1 MGPLARHHRERLVE
15 ILEATGVFAPAEIDV
30 ALELFDEGM
39 RSAESYELMGVFDE
53 QGTLQGYAC
62 WGPTPGTDGGYD
74 LYWIAVDPRAHGGGY
89 GSALMRA
96 VEELLRGRGARLLVA
111 ETSSRDAYA
120 QTRGFYERGGYV
132 ERARVRG
139 FYAVDDDRVIFS
151 KLLAIR
157 AGEEAR
163 HE

>member
-1 MGPLARHHRERLVE
+1 MQ
-15 ILEATGVFAPAEIDV
+15 
-30 ALELFDEGM
+30 
-39 RSAESYELMGVFDE
+39 SAESYELLGVFDE

-74 LYWIAVDPRAHGGGY
+74 LYWIAVDPRAQGGGY
-89 GSALMRA
+89 GGALMRA
-96 VEELLRGRGARLLVA
+96 GEELLRARGARLLVA
-111 ETSSRDAYA
+111 ETSSRDVYA
-120 QTRGFYERGGYV
+120 QTRDFYERGGYV

-139 FYAVDDDRVIFS
+139 FYAVDADRVIFS
-151 KLLAIR
+151 KMLAHR

>member
-1 MGPLARHHRERLVE
+1 ML
-15 ILEATGVFAPAEIDV
+15 GVS
-30 ALELFDEGM
+30 DE
-39 RSAESYELMGVFDE
+39 SS
-53 QGTLQGYAC
+53 TLQGYAC

-74 LYWIAVDPRAHGGGY
+74 LYWIAVDPRAQGGGF

-96 VEELLRGRGARLLVA
+96 VEELLRSRGARLLVA

-151 KLLAIR
+151 KMLAR
-157 AGEEAR
+157 GAGEEAR